1 MLQLLERKC
10 RVNHPARVPFITCHV
25 NAYVFAQMN
34 PMDAQLLLANFNI
47 RTVPKFTGDQVNIL
61 NESYAT
67 NQFPSLEER
76 MSLVQATGLTEKQIE
91 RWFCKKRFNS
101 KRNWRTDSRF
111 ITSLTK
117 EGQGLMSKLR

>member
-1 MLQLLERKC
+1 MLLGTL
-10 RVNHPARVPFITCHV
+10 VSSARFFLRACKRAFT
-25 NAYVFAQMN
+25 QMN

-47 RTVPKFTGDQVNIL
+47 RTVPKFTGDQVKVL

-76 MSLVQATGLTEKQIE
+76 MILVKATGLTEKQIE

-101 KRNWRTDSRF
+101 KRN
-111 ITSLTK
+111 
-117 EGQGLMSKLR
+117 